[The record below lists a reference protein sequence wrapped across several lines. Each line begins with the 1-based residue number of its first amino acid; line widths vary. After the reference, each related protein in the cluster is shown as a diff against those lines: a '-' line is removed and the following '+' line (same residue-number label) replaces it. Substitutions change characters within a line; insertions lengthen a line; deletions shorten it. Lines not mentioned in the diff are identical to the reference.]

1 LERLRLAT
9 GSNNRLTQVE
19 ERLFQ
24 LKKDVMTAL
33 DDDLNISKALAPV
46 FACVAELNQE
56 MDQGLLGESTAA
68 AVASRFAE
76 LDEIFG
82 IMNPPQAGRDAALES
97 LLQERE
103 AARQRRDWAAADRI
117 REELARQGIEVIDTP
132 AGPRWRR
139 RP

>member
-1 LERLRLAT
+1 
-9 GSNNRLTQVE
+9 
-19 ERLFQ
+19 
-24 LKKDVMTAL
+24 
-33 DDDLNISKALAPV
+33 
-46 FACVAELNQE
+46 